1 MKKAIYTLGILA
13 LAALAFASCQKQP
26 LPGEENTPGGKLVTV
41 TFVANNPGTKT
52 GILEEGETSVSY
64 KWTEDAV
71 RLYTVS
77 ESGLTEITNLTR
89 SFSEDGSQL
98 SITATVEEGSTVR
111 AVLAGNIGPTQGV
124 DYVYSSTVQSANN
137 NSFNQFADILVSED
151 EVVTAGRTE
160 FSLVFHRKVVVS
172 KMTLHGLHEG
182 EKIRQVKISS
192 SDESKYLAGRF
203 PLAGGAWDGQSSLV
217 TINYSTDY
225 ESINEGD
232 DFVFPVYFTTI
243 PVENV
248 PLHLIVYTDQY
259 VYEKDLNGTVS
270 FNLGQFTK
278 FNVGLPEGT
287 SPVVEPYTWLL
298 AEGDLTPQY
307 GVLLFGKGTPA
318 LDWVILWMQTPQSPY
333 GWVPEKGVQIGSE
346 TSPCP
351 EFMLISSSFSGY
363 IQSVRVN
370 FCCDD
375 PDGIELE
382 MSIGDGNFPLHC
394 GGASSVSGKTGAAY
408 YTFTSTDLLI
418 GGQGV
423 YISVHNT
430 SEKAF
435 YIKSVEFNP
444 EFSRG
449 TAGQDDTV
457 NAYNT
462 GF

>member
-111 AVLAGNIGPTQGV
+111 AIFAYTFGRNNENVA
-124 DYVYSSTVQSANN
+124 YMYSSSTQAPSNTSVDRN
-137 NSFNQFADILVSED
+137 ADVLVSED
-151 EVVTAGRTE
+151 EVGTAGRTE
-160 FSLVFHRKVVVS
+160 FSLIFHRQVAIN

-182 EKIRQVKISS
+182 EKIRRVLISS
-192 SDESKYLAGRF
+192 SDASKFLVGGS
-203 PLAGGAWDGQSSLV
+203 PLAGNNWEGQGSLV
-217 TINYSTDY
+217 TINYMADY
-225 ESINEGD
+225 EAVNEGGD
-232 DFVFPVYFTTI
+232 YVFPVYFTTL
-243 PVENV
+243 PVEDV
-248 PLHLIVYTDQY
+248 PLHLIVYTDKY

-287 SPVVEPYTWLL
+287 SPVVEPYTWFM
-298 AEGDLTPQY
+298 AEGDLTSQL
-307 GVLLFGKGTPA
+307 GILILDKGTPA
-318 LDWVILWMQTPQSPY
+318 TSWLALWLESSSSPY
-333 GWVPEKGVQIGSE
+333 GWNPQKGIQIGSE
-346 TSPCP
+346 DSPCAK
-351 EFMLISSSFSGY
+351 FMLITTSFSGY
-363 IQSVRVN
+363 LESIRVN
-370 FCCDD
+370 FSSDD
-375 PDGIELE
+375 PSGISME
-382 MSIGDGNFPLHC
+382 MSVYDGNLPLLC
-394 GGASSVSGKTGAAY
+394 GGATSVSGTTGSAY
-408 YTFTSTDLLI
+408 YTFTSTDLLL
-418 GGQGV
+418 GQV
-423 YISVHNT
+423 YITIHNT
-430 SEKAF
+430 SGKAF